1 VRVVRRASLVFS
13 LTMIV
18 AIVVGYVARR
28 IEMEGQRD
36 QALAAAA
43 EVGAARMSAVVGA
56 IEIAAGAGADP
67 AATARAL
74 AQQYPQIGVC
84 VVSAEAHSCAGD
96 PQPGSAIYDKL
107 QADRVDGE
115 AQQGPAEVKAYE
127 SLITINDAGAAVS
140 VAAQIPAD
148 AIVDRGEIAV
158 LATTLLPPGTA
169 DGRYAVADGIRQ
181 TATEVDATSG
191 LYVVAR
197 TNDAVH
203 LPDGERQFY
212 LLIFTL
218 AVVLLVLAGA
228 TLVAE
233 QRSLLERASFDPLT
247 KLPNRSE
254 FERRA
259 ADAIANAERQQG
271 EVCLLLF
278 DLNGFKM
285 VNDTYGHH
293 AGDEM
298 LRVVG
303 SRLRKAVRD
312 GDIVARWGGD
322 EFVVMMPGIGD
333 SEMGAKRAQQLAEQ
347 VAGRTRLEGVPDALR
362 VRVSVGVAIW
372 PRNGVELHDLVE
384 AADQAMYQAK
394 RDGEMW
400 HVAAEVTPA
409 TPAPTVAP
417 IAPQSVP
424 V

>member
-1 VRVVRRASLVFS
+1 LVFS
-13 LTMIV
+13 LTLIV

-28 IEMEGQRD
+28 IEMEGERD
-36 QALAAAA
+36 QSLAAAA
-43 EVGAARMSAVVGA
+43 DIGASRVSAVVSA
-56 IEIAAGAGADP
+56 VEIAAGSGADP
-67 AATARAL
+67 AATANAL
-74 AQQYPQIGVC
+74 AYEYPELGVC
-84 VVSAEAHSCAGD
+84 VVSADARSCAGD
-96 PQPGSAIYDKL
+96 PQPTGVAVS
-107 QADRVDGE
+107 QPQPDRATGE
-115 AQQGPAEVKAYE
+115 AAKTRADVNVYE
-127 SLITINDAGAAVS
+127 SLITIKDAGPTVTV
-140 VAAQIPAD
+140 VAELPAN
-148 AIVDRGEIAV
+148 AIVDRGDVAV
-158 LATTLLPPGTA
+158 LATMLLPQGA
-169 DGRYAVADGIRQ
+169 SDGQYVVADGLRQ
-181 TATEVDATSG
+181 TATEVQSTSG

-197 TNDAVH
+197 TEDAVH
-203 LPDGERQFY
+203 LPEGERQFY

-218 AVVLLVLAGA
+218 AVVLLILAGA

-259 ADAIANAERQQG
+259 ADAIANADRQ
-271 EVCLLLF
+271 ENSICLLLF

-312 GDIVARWGGD
+312 DDIVARWGGD

-333 SEMGAKRAQQLAEQ
+333 SEMGSKRAEQLAEQ

-372 PRNGVELHDLVE
+372 PRNGAELHDLVE

-394 RDGEMW
+394 RDGETW
-400 HVAAEVTPA
+400 HVAEEVNPA
-409 TPAPTVAP
+409 TPAPLVTP
-417 IAPQSVP
+417 TSPPAPQSVP
-424 V
+424 A